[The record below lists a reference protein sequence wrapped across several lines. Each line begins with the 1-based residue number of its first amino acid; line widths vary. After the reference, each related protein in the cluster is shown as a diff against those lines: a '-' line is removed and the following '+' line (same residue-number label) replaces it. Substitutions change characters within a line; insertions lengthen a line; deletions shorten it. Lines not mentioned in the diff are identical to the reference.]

1 MTLQD
6 ESEGLELLRRG
17 DLDAALTWI
26 LRVYGNE
33 IMSYLL
39 SIERSPTEAEDV
51 FSELCLGL
59 WQALPGFR
67 GECSLRTFLYTL
79 ARRQWMRAVHKRKRR
94 AEVATPSSL
103 HERLAEHIRSGTA
116 EYLRTD
122 ARDRVARLRAGLEES
137 DRTLLILRLNR
148 KLAWNDIARVMSE
161 DESPS
166 DENLTQRAAALR
178 KRYERLKDQFRRE
191 LRGNST

>member
-1 MTLQD
+1 MPAQD
-6 ESEGLELLRRG
+6 ESEALELLSRG
-17 DLDAALTWI
+17 DVDGATTWI

-59 WQALPGFR
+59 WQALPSFR

-79 ARRQWMRAVHKRKRR
+79 ARRQWMRAVNKRKNR
-94 AEVATPSSL
+94 AEVPTPSSM
-103 HERLAEHIRSGTA
+103 HERLAAHIRSGTA
-116 EYLRTD
+116 EYLRTE
-122 ARDRVARLRAGLEES
+122 ARDRMARLRASLEES

-148 KLAWNDIARVMSE
+148 KLPWNDIARVMSE

-166 DENLTQRAAALR
+166 EDTLTQRAAALR
-178 KRYERLKDQFRRE
+178 KRYERLKDQFRKE
-191 LRGNST
+191 LRGTGD